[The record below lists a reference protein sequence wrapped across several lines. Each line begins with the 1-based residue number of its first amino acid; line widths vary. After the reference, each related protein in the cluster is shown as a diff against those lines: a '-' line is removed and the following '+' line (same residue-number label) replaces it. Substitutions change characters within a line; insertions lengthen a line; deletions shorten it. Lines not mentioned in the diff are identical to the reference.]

1 MTRLEPVSDPRGS
14 VAGMTVLPDV
24 AVGAEWYCVDLHLHT
39 PGVHSFK
46 LGAGD
51 DVCTAHGRQDV
62 VRRYVEALVAGGV
75 EVAVL
80 TDYQGVRQ
88 PWFDEIRAVAAARGV
103 TVLPG
108 AEMSIGQGG
117 GKGIHLLLLC
127 SPDTPADRIDAAIRA
142 QGTGIDPLYQG
153 RTEHRDVDL
162 RASLHDCLRT
172 IREQLGCA
180 VVAAHANEKN
190 GVLRALGPQQTAELI
205 KAGLIDA
212 VDHCESIGTNLQ
224 GTGVLSKER
233 LDSLACTLSSDPKA
247 LDEIGTKT
255 TTDGRR
261 RLTWIKLSKI
271 DAEALRLALHDP
283 QTRVLRR
290 PPKPAHHARI
300 RSMEVEGGFLDGLS
314 LRFNDDMTTLIGGR
328 GAGKSAVLE
337 TLRYGLDVSP
347 YTDHSER
354 LSLVRHA
361 MGSGGRVRIVLDRP
375 GPQPQQYE
383 VTRVLDQQP
392 RVVDITGGSR
402 PLEVA
407 PMDLFGAGSS
417 PVILLQREIQAVAR
431 DDAFRRRL
439 LDEIIGDEARQADV
453 RVRRTVEELRQNARA
468 LEEVERKLGSREEHE
483 ERLNRLK
490 AEIAYFDQQG
500 VSGKLERHSKLQAD
514 GARLD
519 ASRDHVRRS
528 ADSLREAGTTVADEL
543 AEAIGGL
550 RSAESEHA
558 DALRATAD
566 EIVSAAATVAQ
577 DLARAT
583 AQLLGIGESL
593 SRMAAGWP
601 QRVAALLDDL
611 RRVQEELKMT
621 ALNPQIYL
629 DAVRERTAL
638 EPVVTALSRQ
648 VEERAALL
656 TARRDVQRR
665 LQDQRRDAFAL
676 RKRAAETVNDQLDG
690 KLRMGVEYLGDTAD
704 FRDRLGVGLKGSRV
718 TNDALDA
725 LVGRSG
731 TDGVELA
738 RAVEQGEDAVASTF
752 SISPAN
758 AQRVVRWLTDDPTRL
773 RQIEVLAPDDTVS
786 IALMVDGAPRDLAVL
801 SGGQKATALLL
812 LLFAQ
817 GGRPLV
823 LDQPEDDLDNR
834 FVYEDVVGLIRL
846 EKGVTDSG
854 RRRQIIAATHNAN
867 IPVNG
872 DAELVLS
879 LADDNGRCSVRTR
892 ASIDD
897 SSVREEIRTVLEGG
911 EEAFRR
917 RAEKYGGLDEPG

>member
-1 MTRLEPVSDPRGS
+1 MSHVSGS
-14 VAGMTVLPDV
+14 VVGMAVLPEV
-24 AVGAEWYCVDLHLHT
+24 PVGAEWRCVDLHLHT

-46 LGAGD
+46 LGAGE
-51 DVCTAHGRQDV
+51 DVRTESGRQALV
-62 VRRYVEALVAGGV
+62 LRYVEALVTSGV
-75 EVAVL
+75 DVAVL
-80 TDYQGVRQ
+80 TDYQGIRQ
-88 PWFDEIRAVAAARGV
+88 PWFDQIRDTAKPRGV

-127 SPDTPADRIDAAIRA
+127 GPDTPPDRIAAAIRA
-142 QGTGIDPLYQG
+142 QGTAIDPLYTDRQ
-153 RTEHRDVDL
+153 EHQDVDL
-162 RASLHDCLRT
+162 RSSLPDCLKT
-172 IREQLGCA
+172 LREQLGCA

-190 GVLRALGPQQTAELI
+190 GVLRALGPLHTAELI

-212 VDHCESIGTNLQ
+212 VDHCETIGLSLQ
-224 GTGVLSKER
+224 GTGVLTKER
-233 LDSLACTLSSDPKA
+233 IDALACTLSSDPKA
-247 LDEIGTKT
+247 IDEIGTKT

-261 RLTWIKLSKI
+261 RLTWIKLSKL
-271 DAEALRLALHDP
+271 DAEALKLALHDP
-283 QTRVLRR
+283 QTRVLTRT
-290 PPKPAHHARI
+290 PQPACHARI
-300 RSMEVEGGFLDGLS
+300 RSLEVEGGFLDGLT
-314 LRFNDDMTTLIGGR
+314 LRFNDDMTALIGGR

-337 TLRYGLDVSP
+337 TLRYGLGVSP

-361 MGSGGRVRIVLDRP
+361 MGSGGRLRIVLDRP

-392 RVVDITGGSR
+392 RVLDLTGGGG
-402 PLEVA
+402 PVDVA

-439 LDEIIGDEARQADV
+439 LDEIIGDQARQADV

-468 LEEVERKLGSREEHE
+468 LEEVERRLGTREEHE
-483 ERLNRLK
+483 GRLHQLQ

-500 VSGKLERHSKLQAD
+500 VSAKLERHSKLQAD

-519 ASRDHVRRS
+519 AGADHVRR
-528 ADSLREAGTTVADEL
+528 AVDAVREAGSTAADEL
-543 AEAIGGL
+543 AAAASSL
-550 RSAESEHA
+550 RSGESEHA
-558 DALRATAD
+558 DRL
-566 EIVSAAATVAQ
+566 SAAADEVA
-577 DLARAT
+577 
-583 AQLLGIGESL
+583 
-593 SRMAAGWP
+593 
-601 QRVAALLDDL
+601 RVAASAAQDIDQALASLQRLATTFSERQSEWPQLVALLLDDL

-621 ALNPQIYL
+621 ALNPQTYL

-638 EPVVTALSRQ
+638 EPIVAALSRQ
-648 VEERAALL
+648 VDERAALL
-656 TARRDVQRR
+656 NTRRDLQRR
-665 LQDQRRDAFAL
+665 LQDQRRAAFAL
-676 RKRAAETVNDQLDG
+676 RRKAAETVNDQLEG
-690 KLRMGVEYLGDTAD
+690 KLDMGVEYLGDTAD
-704 FRDRLGVGLKGSRV
+704 FRERLGAVLKGSRV
-718 TNDALDA
+718 TTDALDA

-738 RAVEQGEDAVASTF
+738 RAVDQGEDVVAELF

-758 AQRVVRWLTDDPTRL
+758 AQRTVRWLTDDPTRL
-773 RQIEVLAPDDTVS
+773 RQVEVLAPDDTVS
-786 IALMVDGAPRDLAVL
+786 IALVVDGTPRDLAVL

-817 GGRPLV
+817 GGRPLI

-846 EKGVTDSG
+846 EKGVIDSD
-854 RRRQIIAATHNAN
+854 RRRQIITATHNAN

-879 LADDNGRCSVRTR
+879 LADENGRCHVRTR

>member
-1 MTRLEPVSDPRGS
+1 MSDP
-14 VAGMTVLPDV
+14 AGRVREMSVLPNV
-24 AVGAEWYCVDLHLHT
+24 AVGAVWHCVDLHLHT

-51 DVCTAHGRQDV
+51 DIRTDQGTDNLVG
-62 VRRYVEALVAGGV
+62 RYVDALVNSGV
-75 EVAVL
+75 DVAVL

-88 PWFDEIRAVAAARGV
+88 PWFDKIRDVAGLQGI

-117 GKGIHLLLLC
+117 GKGIHLLLIC
-127 SPDTPADRIDAAIRA
+127 SPDTPADRIGAAIRA
-142 QGTGIDPLYQG
+142 QGVGIDPLYADRQ
-153 RTEHRDVDL
+153 EHHDVDL
-162 RASLHDCLRT
+162 RGSLPDCLRT

-190 GVLRALGPQQTAELI
+190 GVLRALGSQQTAELI

-212 VDHCESIGTNLQ
+212 VDHCEDVGISLQ

-233 LDSLACTLSSDPKA
+233 LAALACTLSSDPKA
-247 LDEIGTKT
+247 IGEIGTKT

-271 DAEALRLALHDP
+271 DADAFRLALHDP
-283 QTRVLRR
+283 QTRVLTR
-290 PPKPAHHARI
+290 PPEVAKHARI

-314 LRFNDDMTTLIGGR
+314 LRFNDDLTALIGGR

-337 TLRYGLDVSP
+337 TLRYGLGVSP
-347 YTDHSER
+347 YTDQSER
-354 LSLVRHA
+354 QSLVRHA
-361 MGSGGRVRIVLDRP
+361 LGSGGRVRLVLDRP
-375 GPQPQQYE
+375 GPSPQQYE
-383 VTRVLDQQP
+383 VTRVLDQQA
-392 RVVDITGGSR
+392 RVVDLTGGGR
-402 PLEVA
+402 AVDVA
-407 PMDLFGAGSS
+407 PMDLFGAGGS
-417 PVILLQREIQAVAR
+417 PVVLLQREIQAVAR
-431 DDAFRRRL
+431 DDGFRRRL

-453 RVRRTVEELRQNARA
+453 RVRRTVEELRNNARA
-468 LEEVERKLGSREEHE
+468 LEEVERKLASREEHE
-483 ERLNRLK
+483 ERLNRLRT
-490 AEIAYFDQQG
+490 EITYFDQQG
-500 VSGKLERHSKLQAD
+500 VSVKLDRHSKLQSD

-519 ASRDHVRRS
+519 AGSEHTQRAVERI
-528 ADSLREAGTTVADEL
+528 REASAAVADEL
-543 AEAIGGL
+543 QTAMAGL

-558 DALRATAD
+558 EAL
-566 EIVSAAATVAQ
+566 VAAADRVALAVETVVQ
-577 DLARAT
+577 DLGRAAT
-583 AQLLGIGESL
+583 ELQGVADGLQDL
-593 SRMAAGWP
+593 RRGWP
-601 QRVAALLDDL
+601 QRVAAVMDDL

-638 EPVVTALSRQ
+638 EPMVTALIRQ
-648 VEERAALL
+648 VEERTTLM
-656 TARRDVQRR
+656 TVRREIQRR
-665 LQDQRRDAFAL
+665 LQDQRRAAFAL
-676 RKRAAETVNDQLDG
+676 RKRAAEAVNDQLEG
-690 KLRMGVEYLGDTAD
+690 KLRMDVEYIGDTVE
-704 FRDRLGVGLKGSRV
+704 FRERLSAALKGSRV
-718 TNDALDA
+718 TADALDA

-738 RAVEQGEDAVASTF
+738 SAVEQGEDAVCQAF
-752 SISPAN
+752 SITSAN
-758 AQRVVRWLTDDPTRL
+758 AQRIVRWLTDDAARL

-786 IALMVDGAPRDLAVL
+786 IALVVDGLPRDLAVL

-817 GGRPLV
+817 GGRPLI

-846 EKGVTDSG
+846 EKGVKDPS
-854 RRRQIIAATHNAN
+854 RRRQIITATHNAN

-879 LADDNGRCSVRTR
+879 LADQGGHCVVRTR

-897 SSVREEIRTVLEGG
+897 SGVREEIRTVLEGG

-917 RAEKYGGLDEPG
+917 RAEKYGGLDES